1 MPPGLVERV
10 EHGPTLSGK
19 SVARPS
25 ELLPDIWLQHAGH
38 LYHGVQSVTIPIP
51 ESIIRHPP
59 CGGVTLV
66 QDVRPDRRTGEP
78 VAPVAQRLRA
88 PPEAAAR
95 IRLFGGGRVLA

>member
-10 EHGPTLSGK
+10 EHRPTLRGQG
-19 SVARPS
+19 VPRPP

-38 LYHGVQSVTIPIP
+38 LYHSVQSVTIPIP

-59 CGGVTLV
+59 RSGVTLV

-78 VAPVAQRLRA
+78 VAPPAQRLRA
-88 PPEAAAR
+88 PPETAAR
-95 IRLFGGGRVLA
+95 LRLLGGGWI